1 LNALLADMTPC
12 ADQVFKEALKN
23 IAETHGGVYLQR
35 AAWIKSGQTLTFHA
49 HADAGGMG
57 SSLFGDSVYSN
68 GFCDGNVSCHFP
80 DSATSMAQKYEVE
93 TVDVVELVQAV
104 ARPHDVVVLRM
115 DIEGAEYEVV
125 SLHANAISTHKRTG
139 TRGHRLT
146 ASAST
151 HHALRTGIATLDHHR
166 NRMPARLL
174 GV

>member
-1 LNALLADMTPC
+1 MTPC

-139 TRGHRLT
+139 TRGHTHGRVRNHKRTQAQARAQTGQARAACRT
-146 ASAST
+146 AQ
-151 HHALRTGIATLDHHR
+151 
-166 NRMPARLL
+166 ARHKPGFKL
-174 GV
+174 